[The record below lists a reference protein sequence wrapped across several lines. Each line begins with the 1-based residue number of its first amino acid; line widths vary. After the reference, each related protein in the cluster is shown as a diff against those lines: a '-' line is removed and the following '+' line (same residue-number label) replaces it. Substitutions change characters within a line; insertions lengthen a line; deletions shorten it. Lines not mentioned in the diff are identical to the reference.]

1 MNQQNLNLYHIF
13 HETAV
18 CGSLSNAA
26 KRLYISQ
33 PAISKAISKLES
45 NLSATLFIRNS
56 RGVKLTP
63 EGELLFKQIDT
74 AFHAIRQ
81 GEEQLW
87 QNHELGVGQLS
98 IGVSTTLCKYRLLP
112 YLQRYIREN
121 PHVTLSI
128 YCQSSLDTIEGLE
141 NGKLDVG
148 LIGESEHMGSLSFLP
163 LEEIQDMFV
172 TTTAYME
179 HLKERT
185 PSGDNDLLSQA
196 TLLLLDRNNLTR
208 QYVDK
213 YLLFK
218 DILPKQ
224 QLEVTTMDLLIEFAK
239 IGMGVAC
246 VIGNFVQKELSDNT
260 LIPFPM
266 SEPIPKRKI
275 GLAFKDKANPNTA
288 MQKFISLTRE

>member
-87 QNHELGVGQLS
+87 QNHELGS
-98 IGVSTTLCKYRLLP
+98 DSFPSESAPP
-112 YLQRYIREN
+112 YVNTGFFRI
-121 PHVTLSI
+121 
-128 YCQSSLDTIEGLE
+128 C
-141 NGKLDVG
+141 NG
-148 LIGESEHMGSLSFLP
+148 IS
-163 LEEIQDMFV
+163 
-172 TTTAYME
+172 
-179 HLKERT
+179 
-185 PSGDNDLLSQA
+185 
-196 TLLLLDRNNLTR
+196 
-208 QYVDK
+208 
-213 YLLFK
+213 
-218 DILPKQ
+218 
-224 QLEVTTMDLLIEFAK
+224 AK
-239 IGMGVAC
+239 ILM
-246 VIGNFVQKELSDNT
+246 
-260 LIPFPM
+260 
-266 SEPIPKRKI
+266 
-275 GLAFKDKANPNTA
+275 
-288 MQKFISLTRE
+288 